1 MGLPLRSALLLA
13 AALFP
18 VGEEAVAQ
26 EVGLQA
32 AVRLAGE
39 GRLAEALGAAR
50 GEPRA
55 LERAQAELH
64 VLHHSGQ
71 LTEALE
77 AGLAGLQAAPG
88 DPWLLERCAYVA
100 LSLGTGELALRLCE
114 ELREVDAPA
123 AWEGHAWML
132 EEAEGLVAQRE
143 RESTA
148 LSRARWT
155 VVLALLIGLGT
166 ALAARRRLPADG

>member
-39 GRLAEALGAAR
+39 GRLAEALEAAR
-50 GEPRA
+50 GEPA
-55 LERAQAELH
+55 DLERAQAELY
-64 VLHHSGQ
+64 VLHHPRQ

-77 AGLAGLQAAPG
+77 AGLRGLEATPG

-100 LSLGTGELALRLCE
+100 LSLGAGELALDLCGK
-114 ELREVDAPA
+114 LRAVESPA

-155 VVLALLIGLGT
+155 VALALLVGLVGLLVGRV
-166 ALAARRRLPADG
+166 A

>member
-18 VGEEAVAQ
+18 VGAEAVAQ

-39 GRLAEALGAAR
+39 GRLAEALEAAR

-64 VLHHSGQ
+64 VLHHAGQ

-77 AGLAGLQAAPG
+77 AGLAGLEATPR

-100 LSLGTGELALRLCE
+100 LSLGAGELALRLCE

-132 EEAEGLVAQRE
+132 EEAERLVAQRE

-148 LSRARWT
+148 LMRARWT
-155 VVLALLIGLGT
+155 VALALLAGVGV
-166 ALAARRRLPADG
+166 ALAVRRRLAADG